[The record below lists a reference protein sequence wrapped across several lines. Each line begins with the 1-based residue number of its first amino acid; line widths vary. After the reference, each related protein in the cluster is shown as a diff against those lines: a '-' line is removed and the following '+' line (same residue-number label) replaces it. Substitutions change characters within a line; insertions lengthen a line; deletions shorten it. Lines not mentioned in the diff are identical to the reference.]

1 MADDEVPD
9 VPAGPPGPP
18 GSEPA
23 PGAAPGTPAAVPGEV
38 DAAKAA
44 LARARAGAR
53 QARTS
58 GAGAPSSRGP
68 SRSRGGTGRAGRPM
82 SPDEVPRS
90 GPAPD
95 GRDPQR
101 LGPSLDRLVVER
113 GWEARS
119 AVGALVGRWDE
130 IVGADVAA
138 HVRVEAYEAA
148 TGKLVLRTDSTAWAT
163 QVRLLLPSLGA
174 RLREELGDA
183 VRELAVLGPAAPSWV
198 KGPRTAP
205 GRGPRDTY
213 G

>member
-1 MADDEVPD
+1 MADDEAPEVPPVPD
-9 VPAGPPGPP
+9 PVADPVADPVPG
-18 GSEPA
+18 
-23 PGAAPGTPAAVPGEV
+23 VVGEV

-53 QARTS
+53 QARTAAPGSSSTRGRS
-58 GAGAPSSRGP
+58 GSP
-68 SRSRGGTGRAGRPM
+68 GRAGRPGRPLD
-82 SPDEVPRS
+82 PDEVPRS

-101 LGPSLDRLVVER
+101 LGPSLDRLLVER

-119 AVGALVGRWDE
+119 AVGSLVGRWDQ

-138 HVRVEAYEAA
+138 HVQVEAYEAA
-148 TGKLVLRTDSTAWAT
+148 TGKLVLRADSTAWAT